1 VIRRSASI
9 VVAVAAAALVANAA
23 TLGLSAAPAEAA
35 APVVLVST
43 DGVNYQPSLGV
54 GLFDSAGLLVPGDT
68 ATSDLW
74 IKNPLST
81 PAIVRVNVGDL
92 ATSSVELADNLQ
104 VTALDTA
111 NGSSVTATW
120 SQLATCDVMVDPV
133 TVAGGAVLRIHLT
146 LAMLNATGVV
156 AQLQNGSL
164 TATIQARDAAGG
176 AFPASTCDPAVTD
189 PGITDPGTT
198 QPAATHH
205 RKVLG
210 YTGETFPTQLLIL
223 GGVLVGIGWFLVGA
237 RRRRKREEA
246 QR

>member
-1 VIRRSASI
+1 VIRRGTTIVAVIAS
-9 VVAVAAAALVANAA
+9 VVATLA
-23 TLGLSAAPAEAA
+23 TLGLSATSAQASS
-35 APVVLVST
+35 PVVLVSA
-43 DGVNYQPSLGV
+43 DGVSYQPSLGV
-54 GLFDSAGLLVPGDT
+54 GLFDGAGLLVPGDT
-68 ATSDLW
+68 ATSDVW

-92 ATSSVELADNLQ
+92 STSSVELADNLQ

-120 SQLATCDVMVDPV
+120 SQLAACDVMVDPV
-133 TVAGGAVLRIHLT
+133 TIAGGAVLRIHLS
-146 LAMLNATGVV
+146 LVMLNATGVV

-176 AFPASTCDPAVTD
+176 AFPASTCDPAVA
-189 PGITDPGTT
+189 DPGTTGPGST
-198 QPAATHH
+198 QPAATHP